1 MAKYVGHGTVLK
13 VSTSTTV
20 TSSTG
25 ATATAVGNL
34 ISLGDLTGPVPK
46 IDTTVIADAEETCE
60 PGTPGANEM
69 PVTIAYEQGDTGHRK
84 LLSMRKN
91 RTKGKFWVV
100 FASTALTDEVI
111 KGYVSNAGFGDI
123 ARDSMIQRTFAL
135 QPSSGIG
142 LSTA

>member
-34 ISLGDLTGPVPK
+34 ISLGDLTGPDPK

-69 PVTIAYEQGDTGHRK
+69 PITVAYKQAGAGVRK
-84 LLSMRKN
+84 LLKMRKN
-91 RTKGKFWVV
+91 RTKGKLWIV
-100 FASTALTDEVI
+100 FASTALSDECI
-111 KGYVSNAGFGDI
+111 KGYVSNGGFGNI
-123 ARDSMIQRTFAL
+123 ARDSMIQRSFAF